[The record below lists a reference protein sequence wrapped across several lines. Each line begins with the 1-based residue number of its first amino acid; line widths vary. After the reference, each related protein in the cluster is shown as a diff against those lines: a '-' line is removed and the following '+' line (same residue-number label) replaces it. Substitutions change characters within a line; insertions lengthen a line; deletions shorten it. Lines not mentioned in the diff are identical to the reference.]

1 MSQIDYDADL
11 IDPHYEIDGLPA
23 QFLSREGVRADLTVL
38 DKTAGVEI
46 PQGPVM
52 LQTSRPAA
60 CVRVRELIENSLDR
74 GKMKD
79 GRLTFNGA
87 SWNVEST
94 LPKPVPGG
102 QGELYLIL
110 QERSDD

>member
-1 MSQIDYDADL
+1 MSVDYDAL
-11 IDPHYEIDGLPA
+11 MLDPIYAALGIA
-23 QFLSREGVRADLTVL
+23 AKFLSRDGLQADLIVL
-38 DKTAGVEI
+38 DKTSGIEI
-46 PQGPVM
+46 PQGAVM
-52 LQTSRPAA
+52 LQTSKPAA
-60 CVRVRELIENSLDR
+60 CVRVSELIAGDLDR
-74 GKMKD
+74 AKMKN

-102 QGELYLIL
+102 QGELVLIL